1 MDGRRLCRIQEASGE
16 IAVEFQEASRARSL
30 RLGIF
35 ERVRETVN
43 FTQVSPTLRQ
53 HSSVLSK
60 TFLAV
65 ISSVGESEPSLPSCT
80 GCCQRDPLLSHP
92 IKNIKCVAQLGLE
105 NLGETQILEIP
116 QIMLNIL
123 QTPSASM
130 LPPTGLQVTPL
141 LLSTHTPSPS
151 TPWLASCIHS
161 PVAAGTSLRRQL
173 LSTCRKQPQPCET
186 GWNHIHLS
194 IAHLLR
200 ESKRKLSAFCLLLQ
214 EDEGIKSK
222 GHPHKQ
228 EQEVQ
233 RIVS

>member
-130 LPPTGLQVTPL
+130 LKNWWGGLTLNPTNRPTGNPTAPFNSHSFPL
-141 LLSTHTPSPS
+141 NSMAGFLHTLSSGSRNQPSQTATEHMQKAAPTLWNRVKPHTLEYRSP
-151 TPWLASCIHS
+151 P
-161 PVAAGTSLRRQL
+161 
-173 LSTCRKQPQPCET
+173 
-186 GWNHIHLS
+186 
-194 IAHLLR
+194 
-200 ESKRKLSAFCLLLQ
+200 
-214 EDEGIKSK
+214 EG
-222 GHPHKQ
+222 KQ
-228 EQEVQ
+228 EKA
-233 RIVS
+233 VSILSPFAGRWRYKI